1 MKFIKL
7 KDSMFDNNNARH
19 WASFFSEGQKIAE
32 KMMQLKLAS
41 EWDFKWNLLY

>member
-7 KDSMFDNNNARH
+7 RDSKGRRFQDNARH

-41 EWDFKWNLLY
+41 EWDFK